1 MTKTNAKKSPKT
13 KKHNSK
19 IGEVE
24 SEAGKGCEPQELATF
39 LDEEERSGND
49 EKEHPNTKG
58 DKGITPIVHEG
69 CHVPLNNQLPRGK
82 SSVQGRVGEHLQRP
96 LAHNWNVV
104 EPVTE
109 GKVGRRNNWITVVI
123 RKSIIFTRSDRSQRG
138 RRRTRNILILGLREH
153 LEVLSILKCGHIKV
167 RTRHN
172 GP

>member
-69 CHVPLNNQLPRGK
+69 CHVPEWSTPKRQEFR
-82 SSVQGRVGEHLQRP
+82 S
-96 LAHNWNVV
+96 
-104 EPVTE
+104 
-109 GKVGRRNNWITVVI
+109 
-123 RKSIIFTRSDRSQRG
+123 RKSWRTPGETTR
-138 RRRTRNILILGLREH
+138 
-153 LEVLSILKCGHIKV
+153 
-167 RTRHN
+167 
-172 GP
+172 P